1 MIEILSADVI
11 EIRAR
16 AEAATPGPWWE
27 DHAEIMSHDGMVS
40 MPCVRPVDAEFI
52 AHARTDVPA
61 LCERVR
67 VLTEALREISGWAK
81 PAAGIPESV
90 IFDIARS
97 VLAAAPSEPTVCP
110 TCGSDDPERFDG
122 GCGEDTGQ
130 PSGMDIGGHLIYDQP
145 DAFHRLSEETTP

>member
-67 VLTEALREISGWAK
+67 VLTEALREISGWA
-81 PAAGIPESV
+81 S
-90 IFDIARS
+90 S
-97 VLAAAPSEPTVCP
+97 VLAAVP
-110 TCGSDDPERFDG
+110 
-122 GCGEDTGQ
+122 
-130 PSGMDIGGHLIYDQP
+130 
-145 DAFHRLSEETTP
+145 SEETTP